1 MPTRNVVVTDQQS
14 KFIDHLVTSGR
25 YQNASEAFR
34 AGLRLLEQDEAE
46 FQELRARLE
55 AGINEYRRG
64 DFIDANGIEFMDKLI
79 DEITPKV
86 VAAE

>member
-14 KFIDHLVTSGR
+14 TFIDGLVTSGR

-34 AGLRLLEQDEAE
+34 AGLRMLEHEEAE
-46 FQELRARLE
+46 FLELRTRLE
-55 AGINEYRRG
+55 TGIEEYRRG
-64 DFIDANGIEFMDKLI
+64 DFIEANGIEFIDGLI
-79 DEITPKV
+79 DGVSPKV